1 MSTRNDDAVVR
12 EVTQLFLEYERA
24 LREGDLD
31 FMAESFDV
39 SEDLVR
45 FGINDMQRGPEE
57 LAKWRRDQPAL
68 PAGRTL
74 HETLVATYGA
84 ETAVVTTLFTYP
96 GRAKLGRQSQ
106 TWIREQGRWKIVHAH
121 VSEIDAP

>member
-1 MSTRNDDAVVR
+1 VSTRNDDAVVR

-68 PAGRTL
+68 APGRTL
-74 HETLVATYGA
+74 HETLVKTYGSDA
-84 ETAVVTTLFTYP
+84 AVVTTLFTYP